1 MSELNLLSLLDKPTD
16 LNSPM
21 DEEFSTG
28 FYADSNYSL
37 DISDDMNGD
46 AYKLDIEQGSTP
58 VDDTLV
64 SARCDKP
71 SECYAAGFCVGNCGV
86 GHHVIIEPIV

>member
-28 FYADSNYSL
+28 FYPDSYYSL
-37 DISDDMNGD
+37 DIGD
-46 AYKLDIEQGSTP
+46 GLSEDTIGLGIEQEATSE
-58 VDDTLV
+58 DDTLV